1 MLSRAELKQQ
11 AKEQLK
17 GNVGSYFLVLLAY
30 LGIAFAIGF
39 VGGLLSLIL
48 PILGTIAMYV
58 ALPPL
63 MIGFY
68 MVFLNGTYGDQPKA
82 STLFEGYKKEYFGK
96 SIILYFLVVIFTCLW
111 SLLLVIPGIIMAFAY
126 SMSWFVLAENPNM
139 TAREAIRESKE
150 IMNGHKMDFFVLSLS
165 FIPWILLVYVTF
177 GIASIYVMPY
187 MQLTITNFYHNIKRQ
202 SAPVYKTSATDAAE
216 SESHTIVY

>member
-17 GNVGSYFLVLLAY
+17 GNVGSYFLIFLAY
-30 LGIAFAIGF
+30 VGVSFAIGF
-39 VGGLLSLIL
+39 VGGLLSLIFPL
-48 PILGTIAMYV
+48 LGTVAMYV

-68 MVFLNGTYGDQPKA
+68 LVYLNGTYGDQPKV
-82 STLFEGYKKEYFGK
+82 SVLFEGYKKEYFGK
-96 SIILYFLVVIFTCLW
+96 SIILFLLVAIFTCLW
-111 SLLLVIPGIIMAFAY
+111 SLLFVIPGIIMAFAY

-150 IMNGHKMDFFVLSLS
+150 IMKGHKMEFFVLSLS
-165 FIPWILLVYVTF
+165 FIPWILLVYVTL

-187 MQLTITNFYHNIKRQ
+187 MQLTYTNFYHNIKRQ
-202 SAPVYKTSATDAAE
+202 NAAAADVVE
-216 SESHTIVY
+216 

>member
-30 LGIAFAIGF
+30 LGVSFAVGL
-39 VGGLLSLIL
+39 VGGLLSLIFPL
-48 PILGTIAMYV
+48 LGTVAMYV

-165 FIPWILLVYVTF
+165 FIPWILLVYVTL

-202 SAPVYKTSATDAAE
+202 SAPVVE
-216 SESHTIVY
+216 VVE

>member
-30 LGIAFAIGF
+30 VGIAFAIGF

-96 SIILYFLVVIFTCLW
+96 SIILYFLVLIFTCLW

-165 FIPWILLVYVTF
+165 FIPWILLVYVTL

-202 SAPVYKTSATDAAE
+202 SAPVVE
-216 SESHTIVY
+216 VVE

>member
-68 MVFLNGTYGDQPKA
+68 MVFLNGTYGDQPKV
-82 STLFEGYKKEYFGK
+82 STLFEGYKKEYLGK

-165 FIPWILLVYVTF
+165 FIPWILLVYVTL
-177 GIASIYVMPY
+177 GIASIYVLPY

-202 SAPVYKTSATDAAE
+202 SAPAVE
-216 SESHTIVY
+216 VVE

>member
-17 GNVGSYFLVLLAY
+17 GNVGSYFLVFLAY
-30 LGIAFAIGF
+30 LGVSFAVGL
-39 VGGLLSLIL
+39 VGGLLSLIFPL
-48 PILGTIAMYV
+48 LGTVAMYV

-68 MVFLNGTYGDQPKA
+68 MVFLNGTYGDQPKV
-82 STLFEGYKKEYFGK
+82 STLFEGYKKEYLGK
-96 SIILYFLVVIFTCLW
+96 SIILFLLVAIFTCLW

-150 IMNGHKMDFFVLSLS
+150 IMKGHKMDFFILSLS
-165 FIPWILLVYVTF
+165 FIPWILLVYVTL

-202 SAPVYKTSATDAAE
+202 SAPAADVVE
-216 SESHTIVY
+216 

>member
-30 LGIAFAIGF
+30 LGVSFAVGL
-39 VGGLLSLIL
+39 VGGLLSLIFPL
-48 PILGTIAMYV
+48 LGTVAMYV

-96 SIILYFLVVIFTCLW
+96 SIILYFLVLIFTCLW

-165 FIPWILLVYVTF
+165 FIPWILLVYVTL

-202 SAPVYKTSATDAAE
+202 SAPVVE
-216 SESHTIVY
+216 VVE

>member
-68 MVFLNGTYGDQPKA
+68 MVFLNGTYGDQPKV
-82 STLFEGYKKEYFGK
+82 STLFEGYKKEYLGK

-126 SMSWFVLAENPNM
+126 SMSWFILAENPNM

-165 FIPWILLVYVTF
+165 FTSFALFELFNLFTLL
-177 GIASIYVMPY
+177 
-187 MQLTITNFYHNIKRQ
+187 
-202 SAPVYKTSATDAAE
+202 
-216 SESHTIVY
+216 

>member
-68 MVFLNGTYGDQPKA
+68 MVFLNGTYGDRPKA

-126 SMSWFVLAENPNM
+126 SMSWFILAENPNM

-165 FIPWILLVYVTF
+165 FIPWILLVYVTL

-202 SAPVYKTSATDAAE
+202 SAPAADVVE
-216 SESHTIVY
+216 

>member
-30 LGIAFAIGF
+30 VGIAFAIGF

-63 MIGFY
+63 MIVFY

-165 FIPWILLVYVTF
+165 FIPWILLVYVTL

-202 SAPVYKTSATDAAE
+202 SAPVVE
-216 SESHTIVY
+216 VVE